1 MNYDKDL
8 SKSAKAFEDHVAPLL
23 KRKLKLEKI
32 IACEDKQNDAE
43 RVLDYNACIDYLIS
57 RGEHVSGLAS
67 RVSFKPEYKDK
78 LTLRK
83 ARSNGRPTEYQKLED
98 AIDAGIYPKI
108 FCAACVVD
116 DELVS
121 CAVVQTIDLLNFID
135 RYKPPIKTN
144 FDRDKKQSQAYFV
157 VDLLEMEQLKYPVHF
172 LTDN

>member
-43 RVLDYNACIDYLIS
+43 RVLDYNACIDYLLYK
-57 RGEHVSGLAS
+57 GGHVTGLAS
-67 RVSFKPEYKDK
+67 RISFKPDYKNK

-83 ARSNGRPTEYQKLED
+83 ERSNGRPTEYQKLEG
-98 AIDAGIYPKI
+98 AIKSGIYPKI
-108 FCAACVVD
+108 FCAACVVL

-121 CAVVQTIDLLNFID
+121 CAVVQTTDLLNFID
-135 RYKPPIKTN
+135 RYKPPTKTN
-144 FDRDKKQSQAYFV
+144 FDCDKKQSQAYFV

-172 LTDN
+172 LTDT